1 MRLKSTSDTIWDFQ
15 MIVHWRGLKSTLQI
29 FLKKMENPN
38 NEEKGFFCGYF
49 SVCSSTVYRRGAKK
63 KITLC
68 DIRNLYRLSSPFFCH
83 FILTVQFFL
92 FFLYFFWIYESQ
104 RVREKSSI
112 KFSIYDVLFITSCV
126 VNFMKTT
133 WVLFR
138 WVPRLWSSWETFVG
152 WMEMFPHRCQPIIF
166 IYY

>member
-1 MRLKSTSDTIWDFQ
+1 
-15 MIVHWRGLKSTLQI
+15 
-29 FLKKMENPN
+29 MENPN
-38 NEEKGFFCGYF
+38 NEEKGFFVDTFQFVHRQFIDEKQKKLHFVIFETCI
-49 SVCSSTVYRRGAKK
+49 VC
-63 KITLC
+63 LH
-68 DIRNLYRLSSPFFCH
+68 PFF
-83 FILTVQFFL
+83 ILYLPYRVFSSFF
-92 FFLYFFWIYESQ
+92 YIFFWIYESQ

-152 WMEMFPHRCQPIIF
+152 WMKMFPHRCQPIIF